1 MAKLRW
7 STEAWSSTLKLL
19 LVTKQLNG
27 LNGCHLQS
35 FGSILTPILALRC
48 HHLKLC
54 KASFLQSCRATFLA
68 QLDALDYILSQRE
81 KVLFILKGHL
91 HVAQERM
98 KSQANK
104 HRQARSFV
112 VGDWVYLRLQPY
124 RQKTLAYKGKWK
136 LSPRY
141 FGPFKVI
148 QKVRFVSYRLD
159 LPPES
164 KIHLIFHVSCLKL
177 KLGQHVTPLSTLPLV
192 DDEGQVAIESIAVLQ
207 TRTKTLRTRDVT
219 EVLV

>member
-1 MAKLRW
+1 M
-7 STEAWSSTLKLL
+7 
-19 LVTKQLNG
+19 
-27 LNGCHLQS
+27 
-35 FGSILTPILALRC
+35 
-48 HHLKLC
+48 
-54 KASFLQSCRATFLA
+54 
-68 QLDALDYILSQRE
+68 
-81 KVLFILKGHL
+81 FILKGHL

-104 HRQARSFV
+104 HRQDRSFV

-192 DDEGQVAIESIAVLQ
+192 DDEGQVATESIAVLQ

>member
-1 MAKLRW
+1 M
-7 STEAWSSTLKLL
+7 
-19 LVTKQLNG
+19 
-27 LNGCHLQS
+27 
-35 FGSILTPILALRC
+35 
-48 HHLKLC
+48 
-54 KASFLQSCRATFLA
+54 
-68 QLDALDYILSQRE
+68 
-81 KVLFILKGHL
+81 
-91 HVAQERM
+91 
-98 KSQANK
+98 
-104 HRQARSFV
+104 

-124 RQKTLAYKGKWK
+124 REKTLAYKGKWK

-177 KLGQHVTPLSTLPLV
+177 RLGQHVTSLPTLPLV
-192 DDEGQVAIESIAVLQ
+192 DDEGQVATESIAVLQ
-207 TRTKTLRTRDVT
+207 TRTKTLRTWDVT

>member
-1 MAKLRW
+1 M
-7 STEAWSSTLKLL
+7 
-19 LVTKQLNG
+19 
-27 LNGCHLQS
+27 
-35 FGSILTPILALRC
+35 
-48 HHLKLC
+48 
-54 KASFLQSCRATFLA
+54 
-68 QLDALDYILSQRE
+68 
-81 KVLFILKGHL
+81 FILKGHL

-104 HRQARSFV
+104 HRQDRSFV

-192 DDEGQVAIESIAVLQ
+192 DDEGQVATESIAVLQ
-207 TRTKTLRTRDVT
+207 TRTKTLRTWDVT